1 MEPVERLR
9 ASILAG
15 LMERPIPI
23 QPETIERLRQ
33 AMRLLGALLTF
44 ATPAGPELSRESL
57 EVGRDVVARLQSPEI
72 AQKIF
77 EIAGEH
83 QRGRPVTRRH
93 VAAAALEAKQQNS
106 SLTRLELAQKFCPCG
121 KARHNAECA
130 ERLRRDM
137 QRLNA
142 LIRRILRDYP
152 A

>member
-1 MEPVERLR
+1 M
-9 ASILAG
+9 AA

-23 QPETIERLRQ
+23 QPETLERLRQ
-33 AMRLLGALLTF
+33 AVRLLDQLHTF
-44 ATPAGPELSRESL
+44 ALPAGPELPRESL
-57 EVGRDVVARLQSPEI
+57 EAGRDAIARLQSPEI
-72 AQKIF
+72 AQEIF

-83 QRGRPVTRRH
+83 RRGRPVTRRH
-93 VAAAALEAKQQNS
+93 VAAAALEAKQQNP